1 MQAIRKFLPILL
13 VVVVVLVVV
22 AACNGGG
29 GGRGQTWFNLPSTP
43 ITIDANG
50 NASIYGI
57 GLGQVMTPDQVQLVQ
72 SLGQRVEVR
81 IGHNGVHVYINGE
94 DHPYLA
100 WDDESAANLERLLAQ
115 IPATAPA
122 AQAVPWLR
130 RIGLGAALNV
140 PPVGPPLN
148 IPRWRGETAASPQ
161 QPTNQMAPL
170 SLGVSFD
177 QSGKGSI
184 GPISGDL
191 LASLTGGANPLQLD
205 PGTLAQIT
213 GLGLQNL
220 SIKTT
225 PGGLEVTVNGAR
237 MPGLAYDANSLSR
250 LGNLLP
256 ALPGIDEATANLV
269 GGVVDQL
276 PNMNLGLNVDF
287 TGQPVEFKLPELPI
301 KVGEGGALE
310 LLGLSLP
317 GLALPEETLQPLRDL
332 GVEQLALNASTEEVN
347 IAIDG
352 QTLPRIRFGPNGL
365 NTLLG
370 ALGPQTGLP
379 APVLTTLTDA
389 LLKDGISTRIA
400 LSGDLA
406 DVAAP
411 GEPSFAPANLGNTPA
426 PVIRLN
432 AVVQNGRI
440 VSVGGLSAEAL
451 AALGVEL
458 PTLPPDVMKILGDLS
473 ARTVDIVNTPNNL
486 SIQINGSELLSIDY
500 DAASLSTVLDLAGPY
515 LAGTPLEDPAVMKLV
530 QDVILPIAPAA
541 DLKVQLTIQ

>member
-1 MQAIRKFLPILL
+1 M
-13 VVVVVLVVV
+13 
-22 AACNGGG
+22 
-29 GGRGQTWFNLPSTP
+29 
-43 ITIDANG
+43 
-50 NASIYGI
+50 
-57 GLGQVMTPDQVQLVQ
+57 
-72 SLGQRVEVR
+72 
-81 IGHNGVHVYINGE
+81 
-94 DHPYLA
+94 
-100 WDDESAANLERLLAQ
+100 
-115 IPATAPA
+115 
-122 AQAVPWLR
+122 
-130 RIGLGAALNV
+130 
-140 PPVGPPLN
+140 
-148 IPRWRGETAASPQ
+148 
-161 QPTNQMAPL
+161 
-170 SLGVSFD
+170 
-177 QSGKGSI
+177 
-184 GPISGDL
+184 
-191 LASLTGGANPLQLD
+191 
-205 PGTLAQIT
+205 
-213 GLGLQNL
+213 
-220 SIKTT
+220 
-225 PGGLEVTVNGAR
+225 
-237 MPGLAYDANSLSR
+237 
-250 LGNLLP
+250 
-256 ALPGIDEATANLV
+256 
-269 GGVVDQL
+269 
-276 PNMNLGLNVDF
+276 
-287 TGQPVEFKLPELPI
+287 
-301 KVGEGGALE
+301 
-310 LLGLSLP
+310 LGLSVP
-317 GLALPEETLQPLRDL
+317 GLTLPAETLKPLRDL
-332 GVEQLALNASTEEVN
+332 GIEHLALSLSTEDVI

-500 DAASLSTVLDLAGPY
+500 DAASLSTGLDLAGPY

-541 DLKVQLTIQ
+541 DVKLHITIE